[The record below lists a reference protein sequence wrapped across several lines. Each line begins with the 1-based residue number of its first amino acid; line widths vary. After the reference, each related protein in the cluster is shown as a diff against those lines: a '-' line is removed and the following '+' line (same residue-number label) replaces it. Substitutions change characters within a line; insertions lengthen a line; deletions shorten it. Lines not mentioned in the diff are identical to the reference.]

1 MVALEVVADAVGETA
16 DIVYVFGFKFYCTT
30 ETHHLIHI
38 RSLFS
43 AEERQI
49 ISYFFHEFG
58 VITTCMY
65 YLCLSNGI
73 RKWKPFKL
81 IQ

>member
-1 MVALEVVADAVGETA
+1 MVALEVVADAVEETA
-16 DIVYVFGFKFYCTT
+16 DTVYVSGFKLYITT

-49 ISYFFHEFG
+49 ISYFFHKFG

-65 YLCLSNGI
+65 YLCFSNGI
-73 RKWKPFKL
+73 RKWKLFKQ